1 MSKNGQFPERPQ
13 TPRNKPAQH
22 VEPQSS
28 PEPQWTSYGQPGANY
43 SYQGPT
49 NSSRSAKSST
59 GLIAGVIA
67 GVTAISVAVTI
78 AVLTFNGLDKENTF
92 TTSSE
97 TKANSPYS
105 ESEPFSY
112 EYGAQSKE
120 SIFGVNAT
128 NLRTAEDYKLSE
140 SGSPAYSSADGKCD
154 VLVNSGY
161 APEGYLNTGDDG
173 QATEQLVSDYFGD
186 VKVTDK
192 ENRLLKYK
200 SSTVDEAYAPAV
212 YAEGV
217 AKDKNSDKKV
227 GVYGRIISGGPGM
240 AITITMSCDSQNA
253 LTKTA
258 KDIESNVQIQ
268 AADTVY

>member
-1 MSKNGQFPERPQ
+1 MPQ
-13 TPRNKPAQH
+13 NKPAQQ
-22 VEPQSS
+22 VEPDTV

-43 SYQGPT
+43 SYQGSI
-49 NSSRSAKSST
+49 NSPPKSGSNT
-59 GLIAGVIA
+59 RLIVGVVVGAIA
-67 GVTAISVAVTI
+67 VVTATVF
-78 AVLTFNGLDKENTF
+78 AVLLFAGSGEKDTI
-92 TTSSE
+92 TTSPE

-105 ESEPFSY
+105 KSEPFSY
-112 EYGAQSKE
+112 EYGAQSEE
-120 SIFGVNAT
+120 SIFGINAT
-128 NLRTAEDYKLSE
+128 SLRTAKDYKLSE
-140 SGSPAYSSADGKCD
+140 SGSPAYSSADGTCD

-161 APEGYLNTGDDG
+161 APEDYLDTGDDG

-217 AKDKNSDKKV
+217 AKDKNSNKKV
-227 GVYGRIISGGPGM
+227 GVYGRVISGGPGM
-240 AITITMSCDSQNA
+240 AITITMSCDSQDA

-258 KDIESNVQIQ
+258 KDIEGNVQIQ